1 MMIYLFHELYAA
13 IIHLLAAGELGYF
26 AQPHRIRDKRF
37 SSGNVGGG
45 GRMSQLFQLDCF
57 SSKSFLIF
65 LTVKATPPI
74 EILYIAYYLY

>member
-45 GRMSQLFQLDCF
+45 GENG
-57 SSKSFLIF
+57 
-65 LTVKATPPI
+65 PI
-74 EILYIAYYLY
+74 ISA